1 MLEHIY
7 KDPIMKYIS
16 SIILLLLLSDHLY
29 CQSTYPIE
37 SGTHI
42 FWQPNRKLVVDDFQG
57 GNSTDSKFFRDRQIG
72 RHVIPCLGIFL
83 QIDIP
88 KNYQKNK
95 LEKVYFAPAFQKSCS
110 FLLNGDTSNFRDA
123 QLQFDIYE
131 LGTRIARE
139 YIWNMHAYM
148 AVKSDSNAIDIIKNN
163 PDTILITGIGN
174 IFASKARDSAK
185 NFINEITYSYFN
197 DQYIKSDSIS
207 TSYEKWRSLIDE
219 LLKKYERF
227 ATKPEDC
234 YRMIK
239 NTPILKNYKKS
250 N

>member
-1 MLEHIY
+1 
-7 KDPIMKYIS
+7 MKYFS
-16 SIILLLLLSDHLY
+16 STIILLFLLCDSFY
-29 CQSTYPIE
+29 AQRTFPIE
-37 SGTHI
+37 SETHI
-42 FWQPNRKLVVDDFQG
+42 FWQANRKLVVNDFQG
-57 GNSTDSKFFRDRQIG
+57 GNSFDSRFNRDREIG

-83 QIDIP
+83 KIDIP
-88 KNYQKNK
+88 KNYRKNK

-110 FLLNGDTSNFRDA
+110 FLLNGDSSNFRDA
-123 QLQFDIYE
+123 QMQFDIYE

-148 AVKSDSNAIDIIKNN
+148 AVKSDSSAFDIIKNN

-174 IFASKARDSAK
+174 IFASKARDSAMH
-185 NFINEITYSYFN
+185 FINEITYSYFK
-197 DQYIKSDSIS
+197 DHYIKADSIS

-227 ATKPEDC
+227 STKPEDC

-239 NTPILKNYKKS
+239 NSPILKNYKKS

>member
-1 MLEHIY
+1 
-7 KDPIMKYIS
+7 MKYFS
-16 SIILLLLLSDHLY
+16 STILLLFLLSNSFY
-29 CQSTYPIE
+29 AQSTFPIE
-37 SGTHI
+37 SETHI
-42 FWQPNRKLVVDDFQG
+42 FWQPNRKLVVNDFQG
-57 GNSTDSKFFRDRQIG
+57 GNPSDSKFNRDRQIG

-88 KNYQKNK
+88 KNYRQNK
-95 LEKVYFAPAFQKSCS
+95 LEKVYFTPAFQKSCS
-110 FLLNGDTSNFRDA
+110 FLLNADTSNFGDA

-131 LGTRIARE
+131 LGARIARE

-174 IFASKARDSAK
+174 IFASKARDSAMR
-185 NFINEITYSYFN
+185 FINEITYSYFN
-197 DQYIKSDSIS
+197 DRYTKSDSIS
-207 TSYEKWRSLIDE
+207 SSYEQWRLLIDE
-219 LLKKYERF
+219 LLKKYDRF

-239 NTPILKNYKKS
+239 NSPILKNYKKYK
-250 N
+250 